1 MDDIA
6 VKTDVFDV
14 AHGDLDTVVAQRVM
28 EQFDSGS
35 DNLFFRTEMGFA
47 AIKQKVL
54 RHRGCVVHN
63 DYVGSCSDVDLAED

>member
-14 AHGDLDTVVAQRVM
+14 ADGDLDTVVAQRVI
-28 EQFDSGS
+28 EQLNSGS
-35 DNLFFRTEMGFA
+35 DNLYFRTQMGFA

-54 RHRGCVVHN
+54 RHRSRVVHN